1 MNNFISFLY
10 PSLLWIFILIA
21 NCHLNFLNDFSFQ
34 MLDPVYPGQEFPLPL
49 HLAEAG
55 RMRWRPLGN
64 AYLWSEAYNISNIL
78 AHENGIGFLRSVVCY
93 PSHPSSDPFRFCI
106 SVHDMC
112 LPAFGRP
119 KGGASIYS
127 INTVKQSVENSHQV
141 VQGMDESKKRF
152 LHLVTLS
159 SPLVVNNYL
168 PLAVTLAIESGGVT
182 RTALLSEVC
191 SICASL
197 L

>member
-1 MNNFISFLY
+1 
-10 PSLLWIFILIA
+10 
-21 NCHLNFLNDFSFQ
+21 

-64 AYLWSEAYNISNIL
+64 AYLWSEAYNISSIL
-78 AHENGIGFLRSVVCY
+78 EHDNGFGFFRTVVCY

-106 SVHDMC
+106 SVHDRS
-112 LPAFGRP
+112 LPAFGRG
-119 KGGASIYS
+119 KSGASGYS
-127 INTVKQSVENSHQV
+127 INIVKQSEEHSHEVAQS
-141 VQGMDESKKRF
+141 MNDKKYF
-152 LHLVTLS
+152 LHLLTLS

-168 PLAVTLAIESGGVT
+168 PLTVTLAIESGGVT

-191 SICASL
+191 RT
-197 L
+197 